1 MLSNDRFLFISAHPD
16 DTELSAGGLV
26 HFLSRHGK
34 TVKILILSNPSI
46 SLPSGYTNNTLID
59 EQNAASAELKI
70 DPRNLIFMD
79 FPVRR
84 FSETRQDILEEL
96 VALRKDYNPQF
107 VFTSHPDDTHQ
118 DHSQIGQE
126 ARRAF
131 AKTNLLY
138 FEAPWNG
145 SRFLGNYTVPIEKQ
159 DIEAKIR
166 SIACFRSQQHRVYS
180 SEDFVRG
187 LARMRGAAINEDM
200 AEAFEV
206 SHLRI

>member
-26 HFLSRHGK
+26 HFLARHGK

-59 EQNAASAELKI
+59 EQTAAAAELKI
-70 DPRNLIFMD
+70 ASENLIFMI

-96 VALRKDYNPQF
+96 VALRDDYNPQF
-107 VFTSHPDDTHQ
+107 VFTSHPNDTHQ

-131 AKTNLLY
+131 TKTNLLY
-138 FEAPWNG
+138 FEAPGMVHAFSVTIPCRLKSKISTPRFDPSLALGPNNIG
-145 SRFLGNYTVPIEKQ
+145 STLPKT
-159 DIEAKIR
+159 
-166 SIACFRSQQHRVYS
+166 SC
-180 SEDFVRG
+180 
-187 LARMRGAAINEDM
+187 AASPGCV
-200 AEAFEV
+200 A
-206 SHLRI
+206 L

>member
-26 HFLSRHGK
+26 HFLARHGK

-59 EQNAASAELKI
+59 EQTAAAAELKI
-70 DPRNLIFMD
+70 GSKNLIFMN

-96 VALRKDYNPQF
+96 VALRNDYNPQF
-107 VFTSHPDDTHQ
+107 VFTSHPNDTHQ

-145 SRFLGNYTVPIEKQ
+145 SRFLGNYTVPIEEQ
-159 DIEAKIR
+159 DIDAKIR
-166 SIACFRSQQHRVYS
+166 SIACFKSQQHRVYS

-187 LARMRGAAINEDM
+187 LARMRGAVINEDM